1 LIEGAE
7 AFDLAVQVRRS
18 PNPFQHKLY
27 PHQRGYFLDNC
38 RSLIDAGLIDQAVG
52 WMLAF
57 YASSINVILADG
69 PEEVKPMYVA
79 RRNRLLELLRMDT
92 PSSMDDRYLRMLGL
106 NDQFFCLAE
115 DMVRSN
121 PNILD

>member
-1 LIEGAE
+1 L
-7 AFDLAVQVRRS
+7 V
-18 PNPFQHKLY
+18 
-27 PHQRGYFLDNC
+27 NC